1 MGSDDRL
8 QRGWETLTRVNAT
21 GAPRVVAELD
31 ELAPDLARFVVEFGY
46 GDCYERPTL
55 EPRQRQLV
63 TIGALVAMGGC
74 EEQLAVHVAVALNV
88 GVSPDE
94 VVEAV
99 MHALPYVGFPRTLNA
114 IAVVRSVFERRGVW
128 TSAEWRGAP
137 TLPISPPDGD
147 DGDLEGP
154 RPNPM

>member
-1 MGSDDRL
+1 MSGAADDRL
-8 QRGWETLTRVNAT
+8 SRGWETLTRVNAT
-21 GAPRVVAELD
+21 QSPRVVAELD

-55 EPRQRQLV
+55 EPRHRQLV

-74 EEQLAVHVAVALNV
+74 EAQLAVHVAVGLNV
-88 GVSPDE
+88 GLSPDE

-114 IAVVRSVFERRGVW
+114 VAVVRSVFERRGVW
-128 TSAEWRGAP
+128 TSDAWRGEPLLPLDP
-137 TLPISPPDGD
+137 T
-147 DGDLEGP
+147 
-154 RPNPM
+154 